1 MPRILLLTL
10 FFPLTIFSQKQ
21 VNLTLFG
28 GFANY
33 SGDLQEKR
41 FTLDQSHAAFGAGL
55 SYEIV
60 PKVLIRGAFTFSKL
74 SADDKFSSKELN
86 RRRNLNFSS
95 VLYDASLV
103 ADYSLFDLTVKRVT
117 PYAFAGVA
125 MFGFNPY
132 TLDSLGDKYFLK
144 NLSTEGQ
151 GLLEYPDRKKYK
163 NVQFAI
169 PFGIGVRFRITDNA
183 YLGYEIGLR
192 KTFTDYIDDVSKT
205 YVDEALLAS
214 NRGAKAV
221 ELAFRSNELK
231 DVSLPY
237 PDDGTIRGGSKYKDW
252 YYFSGITL
260 SIGLFNPSG
269 SGIMGG
275 KGKKGS
281 TDCPRVW

>member
-1 MPRILLLTL
+1 MPRILLLAL
-10 FFPLTIFSQKQ
+10 FLPLSTFAQKQ

-55 SYEIV
+55 SYEII

-74 SADDKFSSKELN
+74 SGDDKFSSKELN
-86 RRRNLNFSS
+86 RRRNLNFTS
-95 VLYDASLV
+95 VLYDASVV
-103 ADYSLFDLTVKRVT
+103 ADYSLFDLTDKRVT

-205 YVDEALLAS
+205 YIDEALLAS

>member
-1 MPRILLLTL
+1 MPRILLLAL
-10 FFPLTIFSQKQ
+10 FFPLITFAQKQ

-41 FTLDQSHAAFGAGL
+41 FTLDQSHAAFGAGV
-55 SYEIV
+55 SYEII
-60 PKVLIRGAFTFSKL
+60 PKVLIRGTFTFSKL
-74 SADDKFSSKELN
+74 SGDDKFSSKALN
-86 RRRNLNFSS
+86 RQRNLNFSS
-95 VLYDASLV
+95 VLYDASVV
-103 ADYSLFDLTVKRVT
+103 ADYSLYDLLNRRVT
-117 PYAFAGVA
+117 PYVYAGIA

-132 TLDSLGDKYFLK
+132 TFDTLGNKYFLK

-151 GLLEYPDRKKYK
+151 GLIEYPDRKKYK

-192 KTFTDYIDDVSKT
+192 KTFTDYIDDVSNT
-205 YVDEALLAS
+205 YIDEALLAS

-231 DVSLPY
+231 DVNLPY
-237 PDDGTIRGGSKYKDW
+237 PVDGTIRGGSKYKDW

-260 SIGLFNPSG
+260 SIGLFNPG
-269 SGIMGG
+269 SGFLSG

-281 TDCPRVW
+281 IDCPKVW

>member
-1 MPRILLLTL
+1 MPRILLLAL
-10 FFPLTIFSQKQ
+10 FFPLITFAQKQ

-55 SYEIV
+55 SYEVI
-60 PKVLIRGAFTFSKL
+60 PKVLIRGTFIFSKL
-74 SADDKFSSKELN
+74 SGDDKFSSKVMN
-86 RRRNLNFSS
+86 RQRNLNFSS
-95 VLYDASLV
+95 VLYDASVV
-103 ADYSLFDLTVKRVT
+103 ADYSLYDLSNRRVT
-117 PYAFAGVA
+117 PYAYAGIA

-132 TLDSLGDKYFLK
+132 TFDTLGNKYFLK

-151 GLLEYPDRKKYK
+151 GLIEYPDRKTYK

-192 KTFTDYIDDVSKT
+192 KTFTDYIDDVSNT
-205 YVDEALLAS
+205 YIDEALLAS

-231 DVSLPY
+231 DVNLPY
-237 PDDGTIRGGSKYKDW
+237 PVDGTIRGGSKYKDW

-260 SIGLFNPSG
+260 SIGLFNPG
-269 SGIMGG
+269 SGLLSG

-281 TDCPRVW
+281 IDCPKVW